1 VDKIRGCKLL
11 EDDTD
16 LRLKHI
22 KDYPLDL
29 TNTDTLRSSLKGE
42 KKHPQTQQIC
52 NNCGLKIISDRRHGA
67 DLVSEVDQ
75 GMVKIQ
81 SYVTSLKEEIKERAK
96 LIELLEQGD
105 VFYQHQRGEAKIVVT
120 VSDKCL

>member
-1 VDKIRGCKLL
+1 MI
-11 EDDTD
+11 
-16 LRLKHI
+16 
-22 KDYPLDL
+22 
-29 TNTDTLRSSLKGE
+29 NF
-42 KKHPQTQQIC
+42 
-52 NNCGLKIISDRRHGA
+52 IIFNHYTDRRHGA

-81 SYVTSLKEEIKERAK
+81 SYVSSLKEEIKERAK

-120 VSDKCL
+120 VSILYLFKTDRQLSLLIFRPIKTLVLK